1 MIKIKNLIVLKQIYN
16 FRIWIYIKIPFLSG
30 LGTTHLLRRFSNIKG
45 LSIINWI
52 YYLLYQ
58 FVNKDVAK
66 LILFIHGKSNIL
78 KTRSQLFQDIMV
90 IYFYKKGIAKN
101 LVIEFGAAHPTNYS
115 NSSLLI
121 DKLNFSALLVEPNLE
136 FNKLLNL
143 HYEDNQQV
151 IIEKLAISSQC
162 KSDVKFNNLSYL
174 SRIAE
179 EMMDGNKNYDFGFQF
194 DKSTPSLTNTNCPA
208 HLLEKHKIEGE
219 IWFLSLDTEGSELE
233 ILKNWPFDVCQPL
246 IITVE
251 TNFDFDKERDIK
263 NLLGDLGY
271 LNIFRSFSSMDL
283 FFIHKSIRKNSVSK
297 F

>member
-1 MIKIKNLIVLKQIYN
+1 
-16 FRIWIYIKIPFLSG
+16 
-30 LGTTHLLRRFSNIKG
+30 
-45 LSIINWI
+45 
-52 YYLLYQ
+52 
-58 FVNKDVAK
+58 
-66 LILFIHGKSNIL
+66 
-78 KTRSQLFQDIMV
+78 
-90 IYFYKKGIAKN
+90 
-101 LVIEFGAAHPTNYS
+101 
-115 NSSLLI
+115 
-121 DKLNFSALLVEPNLE
+121 
-136 FNKLLNL
+136 
-143 HYEDNQQV
+143 
-151 IIEKLAISSQC
+151 
-162 KSDVKFNNLSYL
+162 
-174 SRIAE
+174 
-179 EMMDGNKNYDFGFQF
+179 MMDGNKNYDFGFQF